1 MMAASGQR
9 RAEVAL
15 CHEACQRSPRA
26 YWAWRRVGFLEAA
39 AGRWQEALVS
49 LQHALRGD
57 ARDAEAWEAL
67 ALAYQRLGK
76 FTAALKAYG
85 QAEKLEKAEG
95 KVPVFTLLQV
105 TAAPLEA
112 QKRVCAFIR
121 LSLFQEGSCLAC
133 PRISIWSPLLLPS
146 GGGHSHPAHI
156 GRTCYPFSF

>member
-9 RAEVAL
+9 RAEVAM
-15 CHEACQRSPRA
+15 CREACQRSPRA

-49 LQHALRGD
+49 LQHALRD
-57 ARDAEAWEAL
+57 ARNAEAWEAL

-85 QAEKLEKAEG
+85 QAEKLEKADG

-105 TAAPLEA
+105 TAAPLQTA
-112 QKRVCAFIR
+112 CASIR
-121 LSLFQEGSCLAC
+121 RSLFQEDSCLAC
-133 PRISIWSPLLLPS
+133 PFGSLS
-146 GGGHSHPAHI
+146 G
-156 GRTCYPFSF
+156 PFAT